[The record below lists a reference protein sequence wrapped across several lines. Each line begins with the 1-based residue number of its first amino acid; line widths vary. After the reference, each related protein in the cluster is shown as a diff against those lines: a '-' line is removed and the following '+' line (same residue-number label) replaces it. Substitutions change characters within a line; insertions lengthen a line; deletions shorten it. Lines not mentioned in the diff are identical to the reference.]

1 MGWFIPSF
9 MMPSMTSGSA
19 TPSCSVRMASLSI
32 GQSILLLT
40 KPGESLHDSAV
51 LPILSTVPTT
61 AALTSSEVWAPLMIS
76 TSRIIGTGF
85 MKCIPMTL
93 SGLLVAPAIASM
105 LMLEVLL
112 ARMASGLQMPS
123 SSAKA
128 ESFISGISGI
138 ASTTRSQPDA
148 APLSVD
154 VRTRARAESASS
166 RLILSLAT
174 SLPRE
179 RSMASIPRSMNSCS
193 MSIIVTSYPAHAAT
207 CAMPLPI

>member
-1 MGWFIPSF
+1 
-9 MMPSMTSGSA
+9 
-19 TPSCSVRMASLSI
+19 MASLSI
-32 GQSILLLT
+32 GQRILLLT
-40 KPGESLHDSAV
+40 KPGESLHDRAV
-51 LPILSTVPTT
+51 LPILSAARTT

-93 SGLLVAPAIASM
+93 SGLLVAAAISSM

-112 ARMASGLQMPS
+112 ARMVSGLQMPS
-123 SSAKA
+123 RSAKV
-128 ESFISGISGI
+128 ESFSSGISGI
-138 ASTTRSQPDA
+138 ASTTRSHSAA
-148 APLSVD
+148 APLSVE

-166 RLILSLAT
+166 LLILSLAT

-179 RSMASIPRSMNSCS
+179 PPIAAIPRSTRDCS

-207 CAMPLPI
+207 CAMPLPIWPAPRTAMLRISTEEPEAGGG